1 MVVSL
6 PDPNKFDA
14 ADPISEAQPELKKL
28 VESFNTIA
36 TDYNDGLLT
45 GLDSAGQLDLTS
57 TLRIN
62 SVSGNYHMA
71 ANIDTKGFSIL
82 NSAGN
87 ISVSD
92 DINFPNNAGPATVS
106 GDVLRVRGSGG
117 IDLESGL
124 IDCDIISNAQFVV
137 PKNINPT
144 ANIASPR
151 QGAIVFNSGTNKFQ
165 GYNGTAWVDLS

>member
-14 ADPISEAQPELKKL
+14 ADPISEAQPELKTL

-45 GLDSAGQLDLTS
+45 GVDSAGQLDLTS
-57 TLRIN
+57 TLRIDG
-62 SVSGNYHMA
+62 VTGNYHMA
-71 ANIDTKGFSIL
+71 ASIDTRGYSITNTL
-82 NSAGN
+82 GN
-87 ISVSD
+87 INVLD
-92 DINFPNNAGPATVS
+92 DISFPNNAGPATFS
-106 GDVLRVRGSGG
+106 GNVLRVRGSGG

-124 IDCDIISNAQFVV
+124 IDCDISSNAQIVV
-137 PKNINPT
+137 PNNSNPT

-151 QGAIVFNSGTNKFQ
+151 QGAIVFNTTTNKFQ
-165 GYNGTAWVDLS
+165 GYDGTSWVDLS